1 VHGEQVMGDVAF
13 VLLSIALFGL
23 LLVAIFAFERV

>member
-1 VHGEQVMGDVAF
+1 MGDVAF

-23 LLVAIFAFERV
+23 LLVAILAFEGV